1 VVQSI
6 PRFSNALRLRTLLLL
21 LAILPPLLWI
31 GWRKYQA
38 WKAERERQKALRDWT
53 GPAVPLTQSTLEL
66 PQ

>member
-1 VVQSI
+1 
-6 PRFSNALRLRTLLLL
+6 LLL